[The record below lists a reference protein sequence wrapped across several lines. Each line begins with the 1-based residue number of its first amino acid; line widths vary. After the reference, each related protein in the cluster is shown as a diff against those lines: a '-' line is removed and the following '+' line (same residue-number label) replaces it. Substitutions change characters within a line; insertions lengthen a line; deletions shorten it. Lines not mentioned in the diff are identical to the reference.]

1 METKEIIRYRRKEL
15 GLTMK
20 DVGDACSVSEATVSR
35 WESGEIE
42 NMRRD
47 KIQALANILRLD
59 PSVIMG
65 WKEVEFPVP
74 LENPLEKEEQELVEA
89 YRRAPEGRRE
99 SVRALLGH

>member
-65 WKEVEFPVP
+65 WKEVEFHV
-74 LENPLEKEEQELVEA
+74 PLEKEEQELVEA
-89 YRRAPEGRRE
+89 YRRAPEGRRDA
-99 SVRALLGH
+99 VRALLGL